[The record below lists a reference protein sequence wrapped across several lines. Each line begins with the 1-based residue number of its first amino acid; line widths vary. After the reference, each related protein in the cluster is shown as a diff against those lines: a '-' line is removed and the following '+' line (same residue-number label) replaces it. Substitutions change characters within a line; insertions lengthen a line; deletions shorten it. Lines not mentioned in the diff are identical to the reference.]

1 MSFIA
6 NSSFTIQNVERV
18 YTIER
23 ISQILDKLN
32 IARNC
37 FISPI
42 ECGRKKHYNVFVLVY
57 EWADSEIA
65 YNFMNRLKSK
75 SYARIVYKS
84 DAYWN
89 ASYDATKICYRFFK
103 LEQELNSER
112 EQIQMQM
119 QFEKE
124 QRDNYD
130 PTFYDIES
138 GLHDGILALCASK
151 MLY

>member
-65 YNFMNRLKSK
+65 YNFMNRLKGK

-103 LEQELNSER
+103 LEQELNTER
-112 EQIQMQM
+112 EQITREQIIR
-119 QFEKE
+119 E
-124 QRDNYD
+124 QREYD
-130 PTFYDIES
+130 PTFYDIEA
-138 GLHDGILALCASK
+138 GLHDGISALCASK
-151 MLY
+151 MVY

>member
-6 NSSFTIQNVERV
+6 NSSFTIQNVERT

-65 YNFMNRLKSK
+65 YNFMNRLKGK

-103 LEQELNSER
+103 LEQELNTER
-112 EQIQMQM
+112 EQII
-119 QFEKE
+119 KE
-124 QRDNYD
+124 QRYLEQREYD

-151 MLY
+151 MVY

>member
-89 ASYDATKICYRFFK
+89 ASYDAT
-103 LEQELNSER
+103 
-112 EQIQMQM
+112 
-119 QFEKE
+119 
-124 QRDNYD
+124 
-130 PTFYDIES
+130 
-138 GLHDGILALCASK
+138 
-151 MLY
+151 

>member
-23 ISQILDKLN
+23 ISHILDKLN

-37 FISPI
+37 FITPI

-65 YNFMNRLKSK
+65 YNFMNRLKGK

-103 LEQELNSER
+103 LEQEMNKER
-112 EQIQMQM
+112 EQIIR
-119 QFEKE
+119 ELE
-124 QRDNYD
+124 QREYD
-130 PTFYDIES
+130 PTFYDIEA
-138 GLHDGILALCASK
+138 GLHDGISALCASK
-151 MLY
+151 MVY